1 MRWRVQ
7 PIKTKGFTLI
17 ELMLALSLGSLLFA
31 VMLRLI
37 GADLRLGQA
46 MAQRFRETSWQQRS
60 LELIREELALAHGWM
75 LDPPLMRWPCP
86 MAGRRP
92 VLAIATQADDP
103 QARGEQVI
111 VYAVGPAPD
120 RIWRGQVLMRCGP
133 GYSLDGVP
141 TLQGAFQNRVLLDAL
156 PQDSSVGSKCTST
169 RRFRCWNWRSSRNC
183 RQRPGGAG
191 FCADALR
198 PELRRLGSAHP
209 LNGGGQPC
217 A

>member
-1 MRWRVQ
+1 MRWRLSLNQ
-7 PIKTKGFTLI
+7 PKGFTLL
-17 ELMLALSLGSLLFA
+17 ELMLALSLASLLFA
-31 VMLRLI
+31 LMLRLI

-46 MAQRFRETSWQQRS
+46 MAQHWRETSRQQRS
-60 LELIREELALAHGWM
+60 LELIRDELALAHGWM
-75 LDPPLMRWPCP
+75 VDPPPSTRWPCP

-156 PQDSSVGSKCTST
+156 PQDSSVGFQVHQHPTLPVLELEIEQELPAA
-169 RRFRCWNWRSSRNC
+169 FGGSRI
-183 RQRPGGAG
+183 
-191 FCADALR
+191 
-198 PELRRLGSAHP
+198 LRRRLA
-209 LNGGGQPC
+209 

>member
-1 MRWRVQ
+1 MRWRLQ

-31 VMLRLI
+31 LMLRLI

-46 MAQRFRETSWQQRS
+46 MAQHWRETRRQQRS

-75 LDPPLMRWPCP
+75 LDPPLSMRWPCP

-133 GYSLDGVP
+133 GYNLQGVT

-156 PQDSSVGSKCTST
+156 PQDSSVGFQVHQHPTLPVLELEIEQELPAASGG
-169 RRFRCWNWRSSRNC
+169 
-183 RQRPGGAG
+183 QRI
-191 FCADALR
+191 
-198 PELRRLGSAHP
+198 LRRRLA
-209 LNGGGQPC
+209 

>member
-1 MRWRVQ
+1 MRWRLQ
-7 PIKTKGFTLI
+7 LNQAKGFTLL

-31 VMLRLI
+31 LLLRLI

-46 MAQRFRETSWQQRS
+46 MAQRLRETSRQQRS

-75 LDPPLMRWPCP
+75 VDPPPSTRWPCP

-103 QARGEQVI
+103 QARGAQVI

-156 PQDSSVGSKCTST
+156 PQDSSVGFQVHQHPFLPVLELEIEQELPAASGG
-169 RRFRCWNWRSSRNC
+169 SRI
-183 RQRPGGAG
+183 
-191 FCADALR
+191 
-198 PELRRLGSAHP
+198 LRRRLA
-209 LNGGGQPC
+209 

>member
-1 MRWRVQ
+1 MRWRLPLNQ
-7 PIKTKGFTLI
+7 AKGFTLL

-31 VMLRLI
+31 LMLRLI

-46 MAQRFRETSWQQRS
+46 MAQRLRETSRQQRS

-75 LDPPLMRWPCP
+75 VDPPPSTRWPCP

-92 VLAIATQADDP
+92 VLAIAMQADDP

-111 VYAVGPAPD
+111 VYAVGSAPD

-133 GYSLDGVP
+133 GFSLEGVP

-156 PQDSSVGSKCTST
+156 PQDSGVGFQVHRHPFLPVLELEIEQELPAASGG
-169 RRFRCWNWRSSRNC
+169 SRI
-183 RQRPGGAG
+183 
-191 FCADALR
+191 
-198 PELRRLGSAHP
+198 LRRRLA
-209 LNGGGQPC
+209 

>member
-1 MRWRVQ
+1 MRWRLPLNQ
-7 PIKTKGFTLI
+7 AKGFTLL
-17 ELMLALSLGSLLFA
+17 EMMLALSLGSLLFA
-31 VMLRLI
+31 LMLRLI

-46 MAQRFRETSWQQRS
+46 MAQRLRETSRQQRS
-60 LELIREELALAHGWM
+60 LELIREELALAHSWM
-75 LDPPLMRWPCP
+75 VDPPPSTRWPCP

-111 VYAVGPAPD
+111 VYAVGSAPD

-156 PQDSSVGSKCTST
+156 PQDSGVGFQVHQHPFLPVLELEIEQELPAASGG
-169 RRFRCWNWRSSRNC
+169 SRI
-183 RQRPGGAG
+183 
-191 FCADALR
+191 
-198 PELRRLGSAHP
+198 LRRRLA
-209 LNGGGQPC
+209 